1 MDNYSTRQFVL
12 SGSLYVVLDIK
23 QIDSKNDALLL
34 RDDGVAVI
42 GHGFTA
48 ESGYTNVR
56 WNQGSYFMN
65 GLKEAAKKFYNL
77 TDNEEE
83 DE

>member
-12 SGSLYVVLDIK
+12 SGSSYLVLDIK
-23 QIDSKNDALLL
+23 QVHSRHDALLL

-42 GHGFTA
+42 GHGFT
-48 ESGYTNVR
+48 GDR
-56 WNQGSYFMN
+56 WDQGNYFMN
-65 GLKEAAKKFYNL
+65 GLKAAAKKFYNL
-77 TDNEEE
+77 TEKEEE

>member
-12 SGSLYVVLDIK
+12 SGSSYLVLDIK
-23 QIDSKNDALLL
+23 QVHSRHDALLL

-42 GHGFTA
+42 GHGFT
-48 ESGYTNVR
+48 GDR
-56 WNQGSYFMN
+56 WDQGSYFMN
-65 GLKEAAKKFYNL
+65 GLKAAAKKFYNL
-77 TDNEEE
+77 IDNEEK